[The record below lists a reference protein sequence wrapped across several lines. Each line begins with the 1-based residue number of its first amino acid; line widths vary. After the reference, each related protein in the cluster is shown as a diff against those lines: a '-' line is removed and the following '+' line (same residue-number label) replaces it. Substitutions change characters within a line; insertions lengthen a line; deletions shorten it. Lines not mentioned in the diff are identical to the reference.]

1 MSFVYTLCM
10 LSQCSAAAALLRRN
24 PNGHYLFGLDSG
36 LCGSTRDERRDC
48 ISPVPYHV
56 ALGYYSVMKLSIVQK
71 KRKNHKNK
79 KTKKETGSMPSCF
92 YFRYF
97 YSFQIHCSCFSS
109 SFVFVDSL
117 TRYRN
122 QHSTPTNFKKMQSP
136 KFLQHKG
143 HSCY

>member
-1 MSFVYTLCM
+1 MSFVYTLHM

-71 KRKNHKNK
+71 K
-79 KTKKETGSMPSCF
+79 TKKQKKRRALCRLVFISDIF
-92 YFRYF
+92 IHFRF
-97 YSFQIHCSCFSS
+97 TVRFFPLHLFSLIH
-109 SFVFVDSL
+109 
-117 TRYRN
+117 
-122 QHSTPTNFKKMQSP
+122 
-136 KFLQHKG
+136 
-143 HSCY
+143 

>member
-71 KRKNHKNK
+71 KTK
-79 KTKKETGSMPSCF
+79 KTKKQKNKKKDGLYAVLF
-92 YFRYF
+92 L
-97 YSFQIHCSCFSS
+97 FQIFLFISDSL
-109 SFVFVDSL
+109 FVF
-117 TRYRN
+117 
-122 QHSTPTNFKKMQSP
+122 
-136 KFLQHKG
+136 FL
-143 HSCY
+143 SICFRWFIN

>member
-71 KRKNHKNK
+71 KRKKQK
-79 KTKKETGSMPSCF
+79 KTKKDGLYAVLF
-92 YFRYF
+92 L
-97 YSFQIHCSCFSS
+97 FQIFLFIS
-109 SFVFVDSL
+109 DSL
-117 TRYRN
+117 N

>member
-71 KRKNHKNK
+71 KTK
-79 KTKKETGSMPSCF
+79 KTKKQKNKKKDGLYAVLF
-92 YFRYF
+92 L
-97 YSFQIHCSCFSS
+97 FQIFLFISDSL
-109 SFVFVDSL
+109 FVF
-117 TRYRN
+117 
-122 QHSTPTNFKKMQSP
+122 
-136 KFLQHKG
+136 FLFI
-143 HSCY
+143 CFR

>member
-1 MSFVYTLCM
+1 M

-71 KRKNHKNK
+71 KRKKKQKNK
-79 KTKKETGSMPSCF
+79 KKRRALCRLVFISDIF
-92 YFRYF
+92 IHFRF
-97 YSFQIHCSCFSS
+97 TVRVFPLHLFSLIH
-109 SFVFVDSL
+109 
-117 TRYRN
+117 
-122 QHSTPTNFKKMQSP
+122 
-136 KFLQHKG
+136 
-143 HSCY
+143 